1 MVFLKETVWE
11 KRLRLIFIFLIITVI
26 ALAFLWRF
34 KKIDNQRENKI
45 NSPQVAVVHE
55 SEGENDHPYV
65 AVYKFTDGKH
75 IVALYQIIREQDF
88 LFKTVAA
95 AELRN
100 SPEEIASDSA
110 EIGVWVKISGKWHF
124 FDESLAETD
133 RSEQTK
139 TKVEGVNFTTKA
151 QEKETIILIVNDNHE
166 YRLGLSDKVRAVFSL
181 SSVEN
186 LWLAVTE
193 SDFLILH
200 K

>member
-1 MVFLKETVWE
+1 M
-11 KRLRLIFIFLIITVI
+11 
-26 ALAFLWRF
+26 
-34 KKIDNQRENKI
+34 
-45 NSPQVAVVHE
+45 
-55 SEGENDHPYV
+55 
-65 AVYKFTDGKH
+65 
-75 IVALYQIIREQDF
+75 
-88 LFKTVAA
+88 
-95 AELRN
+95 
-100 SPEEIASDSA
+100 
-110 EIGVWVKISGKWHF
+110 KISGKWHF